1 MSLLCHVSVLWK
13 IPTEN
18 MRSHRHP
25 KRCWCMKQIHYF
37 VLFSTIWIKWNPF
50 FFFKD
55 CRSTS
60 TNDYL
65 KGKKYEKVIFLLFS
79 FPFFFSFLF
88 YLNFLFIIWY
98 QIHFKSILTSVW
110 WTYQVTCYRTVIE
123 SPIIYCPS
131 HEL

>member
-1 MSLLCHVSVLWK
+1 MSCQCAVKNPYRKYEEPS
-13 IPTEN
+13 
-18 MRSHRHP
+18 SP
-25 KRCWCMKQIHYF
+25 KEMLMHEANPLFRVVFYNLNKMKSI
-37 VLFSTIWIKWNPF
+37 